1 MFSSGGERH
10 EAQQV
15 HGRADHRRAAGA
27 PPELAVVADAYN
39 SMTRTI
45 LEQREQLSDYARRDS
60 LASLL
65 NRGRSKPR
73 LRSGSTA

>member
-1 MFSSGGERH
+1 
-10 EAQQV
+10 
-15 HGRADHRRAAGA
+15 
-27 PPELAVVADAYN
+27 
-39 SMTRTI
+39 MTRTI